1 MNRSRL
7 RTVWLF
13 LSAITAVLTLVGTA
27 DGAPTSSGTA
37 KPPKVG
43 HWKLYRGNI
52 GLAQVT
58 AGKFRVTSG
67 HKAVVG
73 FRATLG
79 DQAEPACGTGSMK
92 ILGKHKI
99 VHGEGTDPEGSHY
112 NEWFVGK
119 NDPSGDPV
127 DQPIKVTTESSTGKH
142 KAQFTLYFGGAK
154 GGKNSIGEIE
164 FTDKKLGQCDVAFQV
179 KHS

>member
-1 MNRSRL
+1 MLRPRHRTALLLPPALAALVTLAGVAGAAPSTSRS
-7 RTVWLF
+7 
-13 LSAITAVLTLVGTA
+13 S
-27 DGAPTSSGTA
+27 

-52 GLAQVT
+52 GFAQVT

-67 HKAVVG
+67 HKDVTA
-73 FRATLG
+73 FSATLG

-92 ILGKHKI
+92 VLGKHKI

-127 DQPIKVTTESSTGKH
+127 DQPIKVTTTSSTGKH
-142 KAQFTLYFGGAK
+142 KAQFTVYFGGAK

-164 FTDKKLGQCDVAFQV
+164 FTDKKLGQCDVAFQL
-179 KHS
+179 KHV